1 MLTYL
6 LNWLIFLPLVA
17 MCVVL
22 LVPKQWQRTYKFIT
36 LGATFVQLVFATILY
51 FSFQKGQNAPT
62 GVHDLLQFQFLFT
75 AEWFSLEL
83 GSMGKLSAQYLVGV
97 DGLSIM
103 LVLLTGIV
111 NFVGAVASWHIAHNQ
126 KGYFALYLLLS
137 STIMGCFLALD
148 FLLFYLFFEFMLL
161 PMYFLI
167 GHWGGER
174 REYASLKFFIYTLVG
189 SLFILVVMIALYLS
203 VIDPAQT
210 AQASGLI
217 QTPSQ
222 ASPEVVQKVQT
233 ALAKG
238 TLEPKNRVFT
248 FNMTAMMDKNNYLPD
263 SLMQP
268 TAQNATWRF
277 WAFLAILIGFMIKLP
292 VVPLHTW
299 LPDAHVEAPTPISV
313 VLAGVLLKIGGYGI
327 LRIVYPIFPLEAQ
340 MATFSIALVGVVAIL
355 YGAMNALAMSDLKK
369 MVAYSS
375 ISHMGFVLL
384 GIASLTVEGVNGAIY
399 QMFSHGILSAA
410 LFLIVGVLYDRTHDR
425 AIASYRGLLGKMP
438 FFTVFV
444 MIIFFASLGL
454 PGFSGFIGELFT
466 LMGGFGAENIPNWLA
481 VLATFGIVLGAAYFL
496 WTLQRMFLG
505 EFWVKDATQN
515 QQKLIDLQPR
525 EVFLLVFLSTL
536 TLLSGIFPGL
546 VFGVMSN
553 SVEVFVNFVLS
564 AK

>member
-6 LNWLIFLPLVA
+6 LNWLIFFPLVA
-17 MCVVL
+17 MCLVL
-22 LVPKQWQRTYKFIT
+22 LVPKQWQKSYKYIT
-36 LGATFVQLVFATILY
+36 LLATFVQLVLSTIVY
-51 FSFQKGQNAPT
+51 FSFLKGQSAPA
-62 GVHDLLQFQFLFT
+62 GVYELQQFQFLFQ
-75 AEWFSLEL
+75 ADWFSLEL
-83 GSMGKLSAQYLVGV
+83 GKMGKLSAQYLVGI
-97 DGLSIM
+97 DGLSVM

-111 NFVGAVASWHIAHNQ
+111 TFVGAVASWNIDRNQ

-174 REYASLKFFIYTLVG
+174 REYASLKFFIYTLIG
-189 SLFILVVMIALYLS
+189 SLFILVVMIVLYLS
-203 VIDPAQT
+203 VIDPAKT
-210 AQASGLI
+210 AQANQMI
-217 QTPSQ
+217 VT
-222 ASPEVVQKVQT
+222 ASEATPEVIQKVQT
-233 ALAKG
+233 ALANQ
-238 TLEPKNRVFT
+238 TLEPQNRVFT
-248 FNMTAMMDKNNYLPD
+248 FNMMAMMDKDNYLPD
-263 SLMQP
+263 SLMRP
-268 TAQNATWRF
+268 SVQNTTWRF

-313 VLAGVLLKIGGYGI
+313 VLAGILLKIGGYGI
-327 LRIVYPIFPLEAQ
+327 LRIVYPIFPMEAQ
-340 MATFSIALVGVVAIL
+340 ASAFGIALVGVIAIL

-384 GIASLTVEGVNGAIY
+384 GIASLTVEGVNGAVY

-425 AIASYRGLLGKMP
+425 TIASYRGLLGKMP

-466 LMGGFGAENIPNWLA
+466 LMGGFGAESIPNWLA

-496 WTLQRMFLG
+496 WTFQRMFLG
-505 EFWVKDATQN
+505 EFWVKDADLN

-525 EVFLLVFLSTL
+525 ETFLLCFLAAL
-536 TLLSGIFPGL
+536 TLLAGIFPGL